1 VVNGV
6 VCISLPAQNSA
17 SDVASRFGSL
27 GEFVVG
33 PENRL
38 ANVAVRAAL
47 ATEPCAYNPLVLLG
61 PAGSGKSHLARG
73 IAAEYRRRHA
83 AWPMTVTT
91 AAEFAQQWG
100 RAQHSRNSAALS
112 QQLRTSKLLV
122 LEDLAGMTGKLDA
135 QQELIHTI
143 DALLDENHLVIVTCR
158 QSPRQIDGL
167 LDTLRS
173 RLAGGLEVSLALPAA
188 PTRLAILE
196 KLAAARGTLL
206 PKTVSRILADGLQ
219 SGVPEL
225 LGALTA
231 LEAAHRGEGRAI
243 DASAARSY
251 LTARQ
256 ARRTLRIQPI
266 AAASA
271 KYFRLRLADLKG
283 ASRERQIVLARNVAM
298 YLARQSTGQSLEKI
312 GQFFG
317 GRDHTTVLHGCR
329 RVEQLAKT
337 DPEAREAVNWLE
349 QLLSQLMRSS

>member
-1 VVNGV
+1 
-6 VCISLPAQNSA
+6 
-17 SDVASRFGSL
+17 
-27 GEFVVG
+27 
-33 PENRL
+33 
-38 ANVAVRAAL
+38 
-47 ATEPCAYNPLVLLG
+47 
-61 PAGSGKSHLARG
+61 
-73 IAAEYRRRHA
+73 
-83 AWPMTVTT
+83 
-91 AAEFAQQWG
+91 
-100 RAQHSRNSAALS
+100 
-112 QQLRTSKLLV
+112 
-122 LEDLAGMTGKLDA
+122 MTGKLDA